1 MFVRHKPSALN
12 LTAWQMLTGGI
23 ALGIVA
29 LAVPQRPIAWTAAF
43 ISGLAHSVV
52 IASSIAGWLWSIVR
66 LRLPTAVA
74 SRSGMGV
81 PIVSVLLAWSILH
94 EQPSLMEQLGIAFV
108 VAGLVAV
115 SGLGICHRGES
126 SH

>member
-1 MFVRHKPSALN
+1 MFVRYKPSALN
-12 LTAWQMLTGGI
+12 AHR
-23 ALGIVA
+23 VA
-29 LAVPQRPIAWTAAF
+29 DADGWHRARRRCAGCATAADRLDRCLY
-43 ISGLAHSVV
+43 SGLAHSVV
-52 IASSIAGWLWSIVR
+52 IASSIAWWLWSIVR

-74 SRSGMGV
+74 SLSSLGV
-81 PIVSVLLAWSILH
+81 SIVSALLAWSILH
-94 EQPSLMEQLGIAFV
+94 EQPSLMEWLGIAFV